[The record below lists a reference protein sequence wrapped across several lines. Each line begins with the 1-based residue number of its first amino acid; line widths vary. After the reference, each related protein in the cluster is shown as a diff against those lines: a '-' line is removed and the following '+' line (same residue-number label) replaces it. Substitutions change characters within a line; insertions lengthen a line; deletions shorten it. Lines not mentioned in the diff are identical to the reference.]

1 MAWFRYSKQNK
12 VMRWLNNYESEFP
25 KTHAL
30 IRFIPKLAEMQKF
43 RRDLIP
49 THFGM
54 NLQGEVYQIDK
65 NVNWY
70 TN

>member
-1 MAWFRYSKQNK
+1 
-12 VMRWLNNYESEFP
+12 MRWLNNYESEFP

-30 IRFIPKLAEMQKF
+30 IRFTPKLAEMQKF

-54 NLQGEVYQIDK
+54 NLQGAVYQIDK
-65 NVNWY
+65 NVN
-70 TN
+70 